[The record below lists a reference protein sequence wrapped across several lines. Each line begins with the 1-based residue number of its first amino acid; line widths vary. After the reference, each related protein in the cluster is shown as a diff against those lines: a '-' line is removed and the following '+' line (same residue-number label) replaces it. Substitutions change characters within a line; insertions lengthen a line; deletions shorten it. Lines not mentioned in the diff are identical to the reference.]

1 MSQLYNEN
9 TKKPKPKEN
18 QQGILGISSREFAH
32 FAGNLAKGLRSRR
45 ALLGRCIYLSE
56 YTKKFLHLSPK
67 SYHNLVV
74 QRKAQLEHSSFMVK
88 VGVEATC

>member
-45 ALLGRCIYLSE
+45 ALLGRCIYL
-56 YTKKFLHLSPK
+56 
-67 SYHNLVV
+67 
-74 QRKAQLEHSSFMVK
+74 
-88 VGVEATC
+88 